1 MTMVRPRSGDVGS
14 TMRGGR
20 LTLNLSAPFSHRVR
34 YPYGALSRFIEKRTR
49 VDSGVELTLLTY
61 ASVGWGI
68 IETTG
73 AWVIPYNSSEYD
85 RSVSSTSTAG
95 GGPVIGPPTPP
106 PLGGG
111 WSRTSPMRRTGATVS
126 PTRLAGVVAVLS

>member
-73 AWVIPYNSSEYD
+73 AWVIPYNRSEYD
-85 RSVSSTSTAG
+85 RPVSSTTAG
-95 GGPVIGPPTPP
+95 GGAPVIGTTPS
-106 PLGGG
+106 PLSAVGS
-111 WSRTSPMRRTGATVS
+111 SRTSPM
-126 PTRLAGVVAVLS
+126 